1 MISNQNA
8 QACRQL
14 IRWVCFISSLLG
26 LFAAGCA
33 SQNVDPAKP
42 HAHTGYIDFVAED
55 DDLSWQVDRLDKT
68 DKPKEV
74 FVQYSPLNDR
84 ILRLAFAP
92 GQYQLRVTFLNR
104 VVKEPGVVDVE
115 VKAGTISPV
124 RVSFDELGATL
135 MSTRSTQASGTFY
148 GRFGRA
154 TRLRE
159 NEVMKYRVK
168 LEREQDVP
176 YVIKKETP
184 YAKAPGK

>member
-8 QACRQL
+8 PVDR
-14 IRWVCFISSLLG
+14 LLLKWG
-26 LFAAGCA
+26 CYMFTLLCLFAAGCA

-42 HAHTGYIDFVAED
+42 HAHTGYVDFVAED
-55 DDLSWQVDRLDKT
+55 DDLCWQVERFDKSE
-68 DKPKEV
+68 KLKEV

-84 ILRLAFAP
+84 ILRLALAP

-115 VKAGTISPV
+115 VKAGTITPV

-154 TRLRE
+154 TKLRE

-168 LEREQDVP
+168 LEREQDMP

-184 YAKAPGK
+184 YAKAPGQ